1 MRSGCEDIITNKK
14 YTVMTQKKRTIT
26 ETLRSMSAGEIM
38 EFSHDEAS
46 PAVLREL
53 GRKIGKFSVLGV
65 RGQKST
71 IVKRI
76 K

>member
-1 MRSGCEDIITNKK
+1 
-14 YTVMTQKKRTIT
+14 MTQKKLTIT
-26 ETLRSMSAGEIM
+26 DTLRSMSAGEIM
-38 EFSHDEAS
+38 EFTHDEAS